1 MSFAIAETAP
11 AATAPTGYP
20 RYGGDHRLTSATT
33 TAPKDTLISLGKFAS
48 PELDGTQSLADLIN
62 EPENTINFMPLA
74 HVLAR
79 RVQLNCL
86 VNGLR
91 MAQSSDTH
99 EGVVSRGELQKIQ
112 SAAADVA
119 AKKCLGP
126 VWYSAQSIATWCAPG
141 RWRKSS
147 TRRHGTAAIF
157 PRHRRHCRIHE
168 CGRHRGRLG
177 GRMSPNG
184 RSEFT

>member
-1 MSFAIAETAP
+1 MSEWSSRPPTLYEWDVVNTSGPSSVRVGRRNHGRHVRPHHCGPIYETSVLEQVESILIEAAGVSFAIAETAP
-11 AATAPTGYP
+11 AGYP
-20 RYGGDHRLTSATT
+20 QYGDDHRLTSATT

-91 MAQSSDTH
+91 MAHTSDTH
-99 EGVVSRGELQKIQ
+99 
-112 SAAADVA
+112 
-119 AKKCLGP
+119 
-126 VWYSAQSIATWCAPG
+126 
-141 RWRKSS
+141 
-147 TRRHGTAAIF
+147 
-157 PRHRRHCRIHE
+157 
-168 CGRHRGRLG
+168 
-177 GRMSPNG
+177 
-184 RSEFT
+184 

>member
-1 MSFAIAETAP
+1 MSFAIAGTAPVETAP
-11 AATAPTGYP
+11 AGHPQ
-20 RYGGDHRLTSATT
+20 YGDDYRLTSATT
-33 TAPKDTLISLGKFAS
+33 TAPKDMLISLGKFAS
-48 PELDGTQSLADLIN
+48 PELDGTQSLADVVK
-62 EPENTINFMPLA
+62 ESENTINFMPLA

-91 MAQSSDTH
+91 MARASDSH
-99 EGVVSRGELQKIQ
+99 EAVVSRGELQKIQ

-141 RWRKSS
+141 R
-147 TRRHGTAAIF
+147 
-157 PRHRRHCRIHE
+157 
-168 CGRHRGRLG
+168 
-177 GRMSPNG
+177 
-184 RSEFT
+184 